1 MFQLEIIGGMI
12 GKGVVGI
19 ERGNSVGNGSRQ
31 TAVWVRQNSSCPFSG
46 MKPYRLGNPIR
57 SRAPFCVFS
66 SAG

>member
-1 MFQLEIIGGMI
+1 MFQLQIIGGMI
-12 GKGVVGI
+12 GKGEQRNVKRQLYR
-19 ERGNSVGNGSRQ
+19 ERKPTDGRMGAAEQ
-31 TAVWVRQNSSCPFSG
+31 LLPFSG